1 MNKGFG
7 VRVTV
12 ARSGEQEPKVAP
24 VLVVARDEQ
33 DAEIV
38 AAQAAGAGA
47 QAEALRELSDEEVM
61 EHGLD
66 LQAHGSVKSLSI
78 LSL

>member
-12 ARSGEQEPKVAP
+12 RRPGEQEADVAP

-33 DAEIV
+33 DAELV

-47 QAEALRELSDEEVM
+47 QAEAFRELTEAEIE

-66 LQAHGSVKSLSI
+66 LRQHGTVRSLPM
-78 LSL
+78 LNL

>member
-7 VRVTV
+7 VQVTV
-12 ARSGEQEPKVAP
+12 PGSGDGAAKVAP

-33 DAEIV
+33 DAEIL

-47 QAEALRELSDEEVM
+47 QAEALRELTDEEIS

-66 LQAHGSVKSLSI
+66 LQAHGSVTALPV